1 MRRLFTFAVM
11 LALSWLCLPAT
22 FAQSTAVCN
31 FDPDTQLVVEYQPFT
46 AESNKPVF
54 GHEIPFNKVWAPGG
68 KPMTIFVNHAVTLAG
83 KDIPVGAYTLFLVP
97 SEKQW
102 TLIVSRNT
110 DTSGKYDEHDDLV
123 RVPMESGELSSPEKS
138 FSVYFAHLAP
148 TQCNMRVDLDKV
160 RAWVD
165 FIEKK

>member
-1 MRRLFTFAVM
+1 MQRFVTSLLVFASG
-11 LALSWLCLPAT
+11 LLCLPLSS
-22 FAQSTAVCN
+22 AQSSAVCN
-31 FDPDTQLVVEYQPFT
+31 FDPDSQLVVEYQPFT
-46 AESNKPVF
+46 AEANKPVF

-68 KPMTIFVNHAVTLAG
+68 KPMTMFVNHPVTLAG
-83 KDIPVGAYTLFLVP
+83 RDIPVGAYTLFLVP

-102 TLIVSRNT
+102 TLIVSRST

-123 RVPMESGELSSPEKS
+123 RVPMESGELSSPERS

-165 FIEKK
+165 FNEKK